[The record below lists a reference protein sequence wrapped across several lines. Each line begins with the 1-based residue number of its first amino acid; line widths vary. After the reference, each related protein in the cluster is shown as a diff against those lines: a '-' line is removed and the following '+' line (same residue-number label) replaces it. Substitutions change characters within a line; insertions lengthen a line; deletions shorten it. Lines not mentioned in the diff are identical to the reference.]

1 MLTWAF
7 LVLILTSSY
16 TATLASMLTVQQI
29 SLAPKGADLGYDQSD
44 VVKRYVVRSKTG
56 GVDGIID
63 EMPYIKAFLSSYS
76 PDYAMVDSGSTTN
89 GFGFA
94 FSKGSPLVPDIS
106 RAIAKLRE
114 DGTLEM
120 LEKKCDLPTT
130 SQMSSP
136 VTFFFGSAF
145 LVTDYKQ
152 SFLRTEI
159 VQTDQVTTLNKC
171 EAQRRSDGSE

>member
-44 VVKRYVVRSKTG
+44 VVKRYFVRSKTD

-120 LEKKCDLPTT
+120 LEKKWYNKPQSLLNQETQPKPQVLKD
-130 SQMSSP
+130 
-136 VTFFFGSAF
+136 VGFGGLF
-145 LVTDYKQ
+145 LIGGV
-152 SFLRTEI
+152 SL
-159 VQTDQVTTLNKC
+159 
-171 EAQRRSDGSE
+171 G